1 MLTIPKL
8 SILDERYK
16 ETHGNPKFN
25 NQVKIDLLFRLWGT
39 QIFTCLIDFL
49 LVMQTK
55 AEYLLLF
62 ETKKILKGI
71 KMNRIL

>member
-1 MLTIPKL
+1 MLTIQKL
-8 SILDERYK
+8 SILDVRYK
-16 ETHGNPKFN
+16 EMHENPKFN
-25 NQVKIDLLFRLWGT
+25 NQVKNRLFRLWGT

-55 AEYLLLF
+55 VEYLLLLF
-62 ETKKILKGI
+62 ETKKIQEGI